1 MRPQTILL
9 ARRASFNTPLSA
21 ISLRP
26 SWQPDLGPA
35 AGEQPDLRTPENDCD
50 ETQLQTD
57 AGQTPPSASSDTAV
71 EAVAEVAEEEAHYTT
86 PVDAEPGVAD
96 AHGVLAR
103 GRNDARAENVRA
115 AKPSPERAW
124 SKRRTASA
132 SGSGKARGRRRQ
144 QQLPITVVGTGVGVA
159 RANSS
164 RSQRRSPVAHETS
177 AGPKSCDQCA
187 REVDRTTS
195 YRRAGKPWR
204 LAGLKGAEGAARG
217 GGWRRER

>member
-1 MRPQTILL
+1 M
-9 ARRASFNTPLSA
+9 
-21 ISLRP
+21 
-26 SWQPDLGPA
+26 
-35 AGEQPDLRTPENDCD
+35 
-50 ETQLQTD
+50 
-57 AGQTPPSASSDTAV
+57 
-71 EAVAEVAEEEAHYTT
+71 AEVAEEEAHYTL
-86 PVDAEPGVAD
+86 DAEPGVAG

-177 AGPKSCDQCA
+177 AGPKCCDQCA

-204 LAGLKGAEGAARG
+204 LAGLNGKGSEGAARG
-217 GGWRRER
+217 GGRGRKRDLADPSSGLGRTGRSVLDLCGMCHELIELSEGALQPLRIMVSLSAFFFRSPR